1 MREGGRARPSSGTLG
16 GQRGRA
22 ERYGKV
28 QETQRTRTAQE
39 TVRKWHPVT
48 ARGNAHPLRR
58 RVRLMLRVGMH
69 RCSQQVPSMHTHT
82 HTCVCVCVC
91 VCIHHFIYHLPITYS
106 AFERKCEL
114 VLLCGCACVSVF
126 GFLSHLSVF
135 DTLAT
140 TQYSCVCECVC
151 DFKYICV
158 CTYTHTHTHT
168 HTHIHISL
176 YIYVC
181 TYVMNKERRW
191 RVGRDICKLKKK
203 ILHIIFEVTQ

>member
-28 QETQRTRTAQE
+28 QEIQRTRTAQE

-82 HTCVCVCVC
+82 HMCVCVCVC
-91 VCIHHFIYHLPITYS
+91 VCIHHFIYHLLIPYF
-106 AFERKCEL
+106 AFERKFDL
-114 VLLCGCACVSVF
+114 VSLCGCAC
-126 GFLSHLSVF
+126 
-135 DTLAT
+135 DTTLL
-140 TQYSCVCECVC
+140 YVCVCVCEGERER
-151 DFKYICV
+151 KRRAR
-158 CTYTHTHTHT
+158 
-168 HTHIHISL
+168 
-176 YIYVC
+176 
-181 TYVMNKERRW
+181 ERRW
-191 RVGRDICKLKKK
+191 LRRWQGWSWSRVREDPEGNARSSC
-203 ILHIIFEVTQ
+203 